1 MAAKTKKD
9 TIMPKLMTTIAAAAA
24 LAVSLTALPASA
36 ASINFGGAQVQ
47 DAQFSF
53 GFSTGNTD
61 RGFSRR
67 GDYYYYNGHRGY
79 RDRRD
84 GFRFYNGY
92 WFPNSAFSFGF
103 SVDGRDR
110 GWDRGRG
117 RDRMGNWDRHVAWC
131 QDRYKS
137 YRESDN
143 TFQPYNGSRQE
154 CVSPYSR

>member
-1 MAAKTKKD
+1 
-9 TIMPKLMTTIAAAAA
+9 MPKLMTTIAAAAA
-24 LAVSLTALPASA
+24 LAVSLTALPANA
-36 ASINFGGAQVQ
+36 ASIQYGDAQVQ
-47 DAQFSF
+47 NAQFSF
-53 GFSTGNTD
+53 GFSTGDRRGDYD
-61 RGFSRR
+61 RGFHRR

-79 RDRRD
+79 RERRD
-84 GFRFYNGY
+84 GFRFYNGF

-110 GWDRGRG
+110 DRGWRG

-131 QDRYKS
+131 HDQYRS

-143 TFQPYNGSRQE
+143 TFQPYNGPRRE